1 MKVCKAYQV
10 GLFLPQ
16 IKKFTQISFLIIKE
30 ILLNLIG
37 YDLNG
42 LVLVTGSHINLIR
55 K

>member
-37 YDLNG
+37 DEFNWFG
-42 LVLVTGSHINLIR
+42 ISDG
-55 K
+55 